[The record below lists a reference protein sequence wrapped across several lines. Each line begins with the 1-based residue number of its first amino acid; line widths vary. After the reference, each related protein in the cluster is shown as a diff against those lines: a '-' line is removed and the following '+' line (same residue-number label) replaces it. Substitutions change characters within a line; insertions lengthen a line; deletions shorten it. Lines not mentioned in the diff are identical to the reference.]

1 MPRTERLMKISLQPQ
16 EDSVQ
21 INRSNLEPIGY
32 LRVEIEIEIETK
44 IRIEMET
51 VRANSTL
58 LGIEIEIEEGREEAR
73 EIEKGTEIA
82 TWRVGTTPMTRSN
95 RTETVTG
102 KRRGRIIDL

>member
-32 LRVEIEIEIETK
+32 LRVEIEIETK

-82 TWRVGTTPMTRSN
+82 TWRVGTILMTRSN